1 MQDLHAQNFAQT
13 RQVMTGS
20 WLGRAYQGMGTGTLM
35 RQLAVGLAFDE
46 LGATQCESGY
56 IEGNHASA
64 AVSRK
69 VGYVDNGRRR
79 IIQQTQQGKVGVDEQ
94 RVVVTP
100 ATYAR
105 PAEPVSVEGAE
116 SLRRFLGIE
125 LPGGHPDR
133 SQ

>member
-1 MQDLHAQNFAQT
+1 MPFLLAWHQDPFAPGTPDGFPTTSLAWWWTQRATFSPEEWRLALVVRRDGVIVGMQDLHAQNFAQT

-64 AVSRK
+64 A
-69 VGYVDNGRRR
+69 
-79 IIQQTQQGKVGVDEQ
+79 
-94 RVVVTP
+94 
-100 ATYAR
+100 
-105 PAEPVSVEGAE
+105 
-116 SLRRFLGIE
+116 
-125 LPGGHPDR
+125 GG
-133 SQ
+133 